1 MAVVKNRVLRLVLF
15 VLGWLF
21 LGIAFVGV
29 VLPGIP
35 TTGPVLLAG
44 FLFSKSSERFDE
56 WLVNNRYFGPI
67 VQDWRARRG
76 FTRRAKTIAIVAIA
90 ISFGVTTTFFIHAM
104 WARASLWLLAAVI
117 ASYILTRPTKSLEA
131 RLAQPDVANA

>member
-1 MAVVKNRVLRLVLF
+1 MAVVKNRVLRLILF
-15 VLGWLF
+15 ALAWLF

-29 VLPGIP
+29 VVPGLP

-56 WLVNNRYFGPI
+56 WLVNNRFFGEI

-90 ISFGVTTTFFIHAM
+90 ISFGITTTWFVDPI
-104 WARASLWLLAAVI
+104 WAKASLWLLAATI
-117 ASYILTRPTKSLEA
+117 AAYILSLPTKSVDTALPQA
-131 RLAQPDVANA
+131 PVANA